1 MSQWS
6 TTDVASLQN
15 LETAAVFM
23 EIFLVVVAPKEV
35 VNIVLEAFWT
45 DACVQRLLKSSLLVE
60 GQIGQGS
67 AVIAAHILA
76 HRPILPQSQVAR
88 DKNGS

>member
-6 TTDVASLQN
+6 TTDVASPQN
-15 LETAAVFM
+15 LETAAIPM
-23 EIFLVVVAPKEV
+23 EIFLHVIATEKV
-35 VNIVLEAFWT
+35 VNIVLKTFKA
-45 DACVQRLLKSSLLVE
+45 DACVQRLLKNSLLVE

-67 AVIAAHILA
+67 AVIATNLLV

-88 DKNGS
+88 D

>member
-6 TTDVASLQN
+6 TTDVASLQI
-15 LETAAVFM
+15 LETAAVSM
-23 EIFLVVVAPKEV
+23 EIFLFVIAPKGM
-35 VNIVLEAFWT
+35 VNIVPEAFWT
-45 DACVQRLLKSSLLVE
+45 DACVQRLLKNSLLVE

-67 AVIAAHILA
+67 AVIATNLLV

-88 DKNGS
+88 D